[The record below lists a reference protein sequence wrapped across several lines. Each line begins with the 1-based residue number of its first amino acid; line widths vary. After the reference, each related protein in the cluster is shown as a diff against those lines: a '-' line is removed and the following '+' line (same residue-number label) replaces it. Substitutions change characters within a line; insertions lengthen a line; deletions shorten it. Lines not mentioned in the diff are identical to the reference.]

1 VADMRTSHL
10 AADDSPMPNTLCGED
25 WEDWQDPEQGASLE
39 ETLAV
44 PGLTMREKA
53 DIRAAERRKT
63 EGSVRQCQACFKRAR
78 EMA

>member
-1 VADMRTSHL
+1 VRDIRTAHL
-10 AADDSPMPNTLCGED
+10 AQDEHPDRTLCGED
-25 WEDWQDPEQGASLE
+25 WEFWQHPDQGASLE

-44 PGLTMREKA
+44 PGLTQREKA

-63 EGSVRQCQACFKRAR
+63 EGPVRQCQACFKKAR